1 MPLFT
6 KEPSENRLDG
16 WRVETLDSG
25 GLSDDEQASP
35 VKPQIIVEIEEDDDA
50 KLADEATLKVWAA
63 YQRWRVTKMR

>member
-6 KEPSENRLDG
+6 KELSEKRLDG
-16 WRVETLDSG
+16 WRVETLDG
-25 GLSDDEQASP
+25 GLSDDEQPSP
-35 VKPQIIVEIEEDDDA
+35 VKPKIVVEIEEDDDA